1 MTDRI
6 PRISVFLLVAV
17 LLAAIVVGLGAITSY
32 RRIQSFQPVGFE
44 AVADRGQWIV
54 LEVDDP
60 STGVEAGDQILLVN
74 GEPYGQVG
82 SLEEVLRGRAT
93 SDLLLFRAGAEEPFT
108 VTYSRPPL
116 DIDYPYLILAL
127 IGLAYLAI
135 GIYTLLRDHRRP
147 AAIFFLWCLTTTA
160 VYLISA
166 VAPFDAIG
174 RAGYVVEEL
183 ARILLAP
190 LTLHFFVVFP
200 SFLAR
205 SDRAERVV
213 PFLYIPATFLLLL
226 QADLV
231 FFNGR
236 WLFGGAAATAL
247 GILDSLELLHIIL
260 FSLASAAV
268 LVWRLLS
275 TEELDQ
281 HRQATWIAI
290 GMVAG
295 YLPFLGLYVLPALL
309 GLSLPT
315 AVTSLSVL
323 PLSLVPL
330 TFAYAI
336 LRYKLWDIGVI
347 VRSSI
352 TASLTV
358 LIGVIGFSVANLTIN
373 RLVPDEL
380 ALGRNLLT
388 FASGLI
394 IAGMLLPT
402 RRVLSGSLERFQ
414 YRGSWGRR
422 RALADFGRELLTER
436 NLERLCRSLS
446 QQLDMSLGLHRTAFY
461 IAHGTSLVSVRG
473 EPELPDMLGFQ
484 NFDGDFWR
492 SDFEIL
498 HGVEMPTGE
507 PTVLQRFYELG
518 YRYAFP
524 LRVRDSSLGFVLTG
538 YREDDL
544 PFSSDDLELVRNLLN
559 QAALAIENAQLL
571 NQLQRQL
578 DEVLR
583 LQQFAEGIVA
593 SSPAGIVVVDSDD
606 FVLSANLA
614 FCALVGSTPARVRGL
629 ELSEL
634 LPVSPL
640 PKPGQGLQE
649 ASFTGADGTEHYIQL
664 SVAQLDQPDGPP
676 HRVLVVQDVTERV
689 KMENELKEKD
699 RLASLGMLAAG
710 VAHEVNTPITGISS
724 YAQML
729 LADTPEGD
737 PKHRLLKKMERQT
750 FRAAQIVHNLLE
762 FARNR
767 EPDQSAVELVSL
779 MNETIDL
786 LAERIAELDVELEWR
801 PSADQRMAVEGN
813 SSELQQVFTN
823 LILNALEAMGA
834 GGGKLTV
841 ELQRDDRWVWASVE
855 DTGPGISPKH
865 LDKIFQPF
873 FSSKLKTGGTG
884 LGLAITYN
892 IVRRHGGDIRVIS
905 HPGEGCRFIVELP
918 AHPQAA
924 SPT

>member
-1 MTDRI
+1 M
-6 PRISVFLLVAV
+6 FLVVALV
-17 LLAAIVVGLGAITSY
+17 LAAIVVGLGAVTSY
-32 RRIQSFQPVGFE
+32 RRIQSFQPLGFE
-44 AVADRGQWIV
+44 AIADGGQWLV
-54 LEVDDP
+54 LEVSEP
-60 STGVEAGDQILLVN
+60 STGVEPGDQILLVN
-74 GEPYGQVG
+74 GEPYGQVA
-82 SLEEVLRGRAT
+82 SLEQALRTRAA
-93 SDLLLFRAGAEEPFT
+93 SDLLLFRAGAAEPFT
-108 VTYSRPPL
+108 VTYSLPPL
-116 DIDYPYLILAL
+116 QIDYPYLILAL

-135 GIYTLLRDHRRP
+135 GVYTLFRDHRRP

-160 VYLISA
+160 VYVISA

-174 RAGYVVEEL
+174 RAGYRVEEL

-200 SFLAR
+200 TFLAR
-205 SDRAERVV
+205 SDRAEKVV
-213 PFLYIPATFLLLL
+213 PFLYIPAAFLLML

-231 FFNGR
+231 FFDGR
-236 WLFGGAAATAL
+236 WLFGGAAGTAL
-247 GILDSLELLHIIL
+247 TILDSLELFHIIL
-260 FSLASAAV
+260 FALASAAV
-268 LVWRLLS
+268 LVWRLLN
-275 TEELDQ
+275 TDELEQ

-290 GMVAG
+290 GMVGG
-295 YLPFLGLYVLPALL
+295 YLPFLGLFVLTDLI
-309 GLSLPT
+309 GMSLPMPVT
-315 AVTSLSVL
+315 ALAVL

-336 LRYKLWDIGVI
+336 LRYKLWDIGII
-347 VRSSI
+347 VRSAI

-402 RRVLSGSLERFQ
+402 RRALSGSLERLQ

-422 RALADFGRELLTER
+422 RALADFGRGLLTER
-436 NLERLCRSLS
+436 NLERLCKSLS
-446 QQLDMSLGLHRTAFY
+446 QQLEISLGLQRTGFY
-461 IAHGTSLVSVRG
+461 IAHGTALLSVRG

-484 NFDGDFWR
+484 QFDSDFWR

-498 HGVEMPTGE
+498 HGVEIPTGE
-507 PTVLQRFYELG
+507 PTIMQRFFELG

-524 LRVRDSSLGFVLTG
+524 LRVRESSLGFVLTG

-544 PFSSDDLELVRNLLN
+544 PFSSDDLQLVRNLLN

-571 NQLQRQL
+571 HQLQEQL
-578 DEVLR
+578 DEVMR
-583 LQQFAEGIVA
+583 LQQFTEGIVE

-606 FVLSANLA
+606 LVLSANLA
-614 FCALVGSTPARVRGL
+614 FCDLVDSSPPRVRGK
-629 ELSEL
+629 ELGEL

-649 ASFTGADGTEHYIQL
+649 ASFKSEDGVEHYIQL
-664 SVAQLDQPDGPP
+664 SVAQLDQAEGAP

-689 KMENELKEKD
+689 SMENELKEKD

-729 LADTPEGD
+729 LADTPEED

-767 EPDQSAVELVSL
+767 EPDQAVVPIVPLIGEAV
-779 MNETIDL
+779 DL
-786 LAERIAELDVELEWR
+786 LAERIAEHKIELDWQP
-801 PSADQRMAVEGN
+801 PSDQEISIQGN
-813 SSELQQVFTN
+813 SGELQQVFTN
-823 LILNALEAMGA
+823 LILNALEAMGTD
-834 GGGKLTV
+834 GGKLTLEV
-841 ELQRDDRWVWASVE
+841 DSDDRWVWASVE
-855 DTGPGISPKH
+855 DTGPGISPKN

-905 HPGEGCRFIVELP
+905 HPGDGCRFVVELP
-918 AHPQAA
+918 VHHPAA
-924 SPT
+924 RPI

>member
-1 MTDRI
+1 MTDRN
-6 PRISVFLLVAV
+6 PRLSLFLPVA
-17 LLAAIVVGLGAITSY
+17 LALAAIVVGLGSITSY
-32 RRIQSFQPVGFE
+32 RRIESFQPLGFE
-44 AVADRGQWIV
+44 AVVDGGKWIV

-60 STGVEAGDQILLVN
+60 DTGVRPGDQILLVN
-74 GEPYGQVG
+74 GEPYGRVRG
-82 SLEEVLRGRAT
+82 LDEALRARAS
-93 SDLLLFRAGAEEPFT
+93 SDLLLFRAGAEEPLT
-108 VTYSRPPL
+108 VSYSRPPL
-116 DIDYPYLILAL
+116 QIDYPYLILAL

-135 GIYTLLRDHRRP
+135 GLYTLFRDHRRP

-190 LTLHFFVVFP
+190 LTLHFFVAFP
-200 SFLAR
+200 TFLAR

-213 PFLYIPATFLLLL
+213 PFLYIPAAFLLVL

-231 FFNGR
+231 FFDGR

-247 GILDSLELLHIIL
+247 AILDRLELFHIIL
-260 FSLASAAV
+260 FALSSAAV
-268 LVWRLLS
+268 LVWRLLT
-275 TEELDQ
+275 TEELEQ

-290 GMVAG
+290 GMVGG
-295 YLPFLGLYVLPALL
+295 YLPFLGLYLLPDLL
-309 GLSLPT
+309 GLKMPRV
-315 AVTSLSVL
+315 VTSLAVL

-347 VRSSI
+347 VRSTI

-358 LIGVIGFSVANLTIN
+358 LIGVIGFSIANLAIN
-373 RLVPDEL
+373 RMVPDEL
-380 ALGRNLLT
+380 VLGRNLLT

-436 NLERLCRSLS
+436 NLERLCKSLS
-446 QQLDMSLGLHRTAFY
+446 QQLDLSLGLHRTAFY
-461 IAHGTSLVSVRG
+461 IAQGTSLLSVRG
-473 EPELPDMLGFQ
+473 EPELPEMLDFQ
-484 NFDGDFWR
+484 QFDGDFWR
-492 SDFEIL
+492 SDFEVL

-507 PTVLQRFYELG
+507 PTLLQRFYALG

-524 LRVRDSSLGFVLTG
+524 LRVRDASLGFVLTG

-583 LQQFAEGIVA
+583 LQQFAEGIVE

-614 FCALVGSTPARVRGL
+614 FCALIGRSPARVSGR

-640 PKPGQGLQE
+640 PKPGQGLHE
-649 ASFTGADGTEHYIQL
+649 ASFTGADGADRYIQL
-664 SVAQLDQPDGPP
+664 SVAQLDQAEGPP

-729 LADTPEGD
+729 LAETPEGD

-767 EPDQSAVELVSL
+767 EPDQTVIDLVPL
-779 MNETIDL
+779 LNETIDL
-786 LAERIAELDVELEWR
+786 LAERIAEQRVELVWR
-801 PSADQRMAVEGN
+801 PPADRGMAVEGN

-823 LILNALEAMGA
+823 LILNALEAMGTN
-834 GGGKLTV
+834 GGKLTV
-841 ELQRDDRWVWASVE
+841 ELDGDERWVWTSVE
-855 DTGPGISPKH
+855 DTGPGISPQH

-905 HPGEGCRFIVELP
+905 HPGEGCRFVVELP
-918 AHPQAA
+918 VDRQAA

>member
-1 MTDRI
+1 MTPRI
-6 PRISVFLLVAV
+6 PRASLFLLVA
-17 LLAAIVVGLGAITSY
+17 LILSAIVVGLGSVTAS
-32 RRIQSFQPVGFE
+32 RRIASFQPLGFE
-44 AVADRGQWIV
+44 AVADGGQWIV
-54 LEVDDP
+54 VEVEDE
-60 STGVEAGDQILLVN
+60 STGVAAGDRILLVN
-74 GEPYGQVG
+74 GETYGQVT
-82 SLEEVLRGRAT
+82 SLASALRDRAS
-93 SDLLLFRAGAEEPFT
+93 SDLLLFRAGAEEPVN
-108 VTYSRPPL
+108 VTYTLPP
-116 DIDYPYLILAL
+116 IRVDYPYLILAL

-135 GIYTLLRDHRRP
+135 GVYTLFRDHRRP
-147 AAIFFLWCLTTTA
+147 AGVFFLWCLTTTA

-174 RAGYVVEEL
+174 RAAYVVEEL

-213 PFLYIPATFLLLL
+213 PFLYIPASFLLVL

-231 FFNGR
+231 FFGGR

-247 GILDSLELLHIIL
+247 GILDNLELFHIIL
-260 FSLASAAV
+260 FALASAGV
-268 LVWRLLS
+268 LVWRLLN
-275 TEELDQ
+275 TEQLEQ

-290 GMVAG
+290 GMVGG
-295 YLPFLGLYVLPALL
+295 YLPFLGLYVLPQMV
-309 GLSLPT
+309 GLSLPSPVT
-315 AVTSLSVL
+315 AAAVL

-347 VRSSI
+347 VRSTL

-358 LIGVIGFSVANLTIN
+358 LIGVIGFSIVNVTIN
-373 RLVPDEL
+373 RLVPDDL

-394 IAGMLLPT
+394 IAGTLLPT
-402 RRVLSGSLERFQ
+402 RRALSGSLERLQ
-414 YRGSWGRR
+414 YRGTWGRR

-436 NLERLCRSLS
+436 NLERLCKSLS
-446 QQLDMSLGLHRTAFY
+446 QQLELSLGLHRTGFY
-461 IAHGTSLVSVRG
+461 VAHGTSLLSVRG
-473 EPELPDMLGFQ
+473 DLDLPDMLGFQ
-484 NFDGDFWR
+484 QFDSDFWH

-571 NQLQRQL
+571 NQLQHQL

-583 LQQFAEGIVA
+583 LQQFTQGIVE

-606 FVLSANLA
+606 IVLSANLA
-614 FCALVGSTPARVRGL
+614 FCDLVDRGPGRVKGL
-629 ELSEL
+629 ELAEL

-640 PKPGQGLQE
+640 PKPGHGLQE
-649 ASFTGADGTEHYIQL
+649 ASFTGADGVERYVQL
-664 SVAQLDQPDGPP
+664 SVAELEQAEGDP

-689 KMENELKEKD
+689 TMENELKEKD

-737 PKHRLLKKMERQT
+737 PKHKLLKKMERQT

-767 EPDQSAVELVSL
+767 EPDQATVEIVPL
-779 MNETIDL
+779 MNESLDL
-786 LAERIAELDVELEWR
+786 LAERLEEHNVELDWR
-801 PSADQRMAVEGN
+801 QPRDPHVTVEGN
-813 SSELQQVFTN
+813 SGELQQVFTN
-823 LILNALEAMGA
+823 LVLNALEAMGTD
-834 GGGKLTV
+834 GGKLTV
-841 ELQRDDRWVWASVE
+841 EMESDGRWVWASIE
-855 DTGPGISPKH
+855 DTGPGISPKN
-865 LDKIFQPF
+865 LEKIFQPF

-905 HPGEGCRFIVELP
+905 HPGDGCRFIVELP
-918 AHPQAA
+918 VHAPAA
-924 SPT
+924 ISK